1 MSNIYDYLKWRGDLS
16 MRIDPF
22 NDIDGLILSELV
34 YVDFDKIV
42 PTFPNEQSYCLKDV
56 ANNFSQ
62 VNNIEE
68 LLDEIS
74 FTKESITLLQELA
87 KCPRYQN
94 ILLSNYIN
102 ELDYQSIKQF
112 AAITFQLEDSS
123 IYVAFRGTDDTILGW
138 REDFQMTYQFPVAS
152 QQRAVECLAK
162 IAEIDF
168 SKSLFYLL
176 CHCDYKMKWYQIF
189 RIYITQKISGVKIRV
204 GGHSK
209 GGNLAVYASS
219 CVNSKISKRIIEIYN
234 NDGPGFNQKM
244 LNTDNYRN
252 ISTRIKKFIPE
263 SSVFG
268 IMLENLEEKIV
279 VKSS

>member
-102 ELDYQSIKQF
+102 AVSYTHL
-112 AAITFQLEDSS
+112 TLP
-123 IYVAFRGTDDTILGW
+123 TILL
-138 REDFQMTYQFPVAS
+138 V
-152 QQRAVECLAK
+152 
-162 IAEIDF
+162 
-168 SKSLFYLL
+168 
-176 CHCDYKMKWYQIF
+176 
-189 RIYITQKISGVKIRV
+189 
-204 GGHSK
+204 
-209 GGNLAVYASS
+209 
-219 CVNSKISKRIIEIYN
+219 
-234 NDGPGFNQKM
+234 
-244 LNTDNYRN
+244 
-252 ISTRIKKFIPE
+252 
-263 SSVFG
+263 
-268 IMLENLEEKIV
+268 
-279 VKSS
+279 

>member
-56 ANNFSQ
+56 ANNFTQ

-112 AAITFQLEDSS
+112 AAITFQLENSS

-152 QQRAVECLAK
+152 QQRAVEYLAK
-162 IAEIDF
+162 SAEIDF

-176 CHCDYKMKWYQIF
+176 CHCDYK
-189 RIYITQKISGVKIRV
+189 
-204 GGHSK
+204 
-209 GGNLAVYASS
+209 L
-219 CVNSKISKRIIEIYN
+219 
-234 NDGPGFNQKM
+234 
-244 LNTDNYRN
+244 
-252 ISTRIKKFIPE
+252 
-263 SSVFG
+263 
-268 IMLENLEEKIV
+268 
-279 VKSS
+279 

>member
-1 MSNIYDYLKWRGDLS
+1 MLTFVKDPILEINHEFDYQKIIKNIKNVQTSDIKVDTSKLKNDKIGSYPVTYIYQGKKFTVNINVVDKTKPKFEINNIE
-16 MRIDPF
+16 IDPF

-123 IYVAFRGTDDTILGW
+123 IYVAFRGTDDTIL
-138 REDFQMTYQFPVAS
+138 
-152 QQRAVECLAK
+152 AK
-162 IAEIDF
+162 YSTA
-168 SKSLFYLL
+168 L
-176 CHCDYKMKWYQIF
+176 C
-189 RIYITQKISGVKIRV
+189 
-204 GGHSK
+204 
-209 GGNLAVYASS
+209 
-219 CVNSKISKRIIEIYN
+219 
-234 NDGPGFNQKM
+234 
-244 LNTDNYRN
+244 
-252 ISTRIKKFIPE
+252 
-263 SSVFG
+263 
-268 IMLENLEEKIV
+268 
-279 VKSS
+279 